1 MTNTRS
7 AVVLGGGMA
16 GMLVSSMLA
25 RHVGSVT
32 VIDRDEFP
40 AGPDLRKGV
49 PQARHAHIL
58 WSGGARIVEELLPG
72 TTDRLLGAGAHRIGI
87 PDGQVSFTAYG
98 WQHRFPEA
106 QFMIACSRALLDWT
120 VREETLREERIALV
134 EKTEVLALL
143 GDAGRVTGVRVRDQE
158 SGEEREVPA
167 DLVVDTTGR
176 GSPSKRLLA
185 ELGVP
190 APEEEFVDSG
200 MVYATRLFRAPE
212 AAATNFPLV
221 SVHADHRAGR
231 PGCNAVLMPI
241 EDGRWIVTVSGTR
254 GGEPPADDEGFA
266 RFARDGVRH
275 PLVGELIAKAQPLTS
290 VERSRSTVNRRL
302 HYDRLA
308 TWPEGLVVLGD
319 AVAAFNPVYGHGMSA
334 AAHSVLALR
343 AQLGQRAFQ
352 PGLARAAQRA
362 IAVAVDDAWVLATSH
377 DIGYPGCRTQTR
389 DPRLTRHAGERQRVT
404 DLVGLTATRN
414 QVVNRAAVALNTLS
428 AGMASMQDPAVMAA
442 VRRGPEV
449 PAPTEPPLRPD
460 EVARLVSGAG
470 VTA

>member
-1 MTNTRS
+1 MTSTRS

-16 GMLVSSMLA
+16 GILVSSMLA

-40 AGPDLRKGV
+40 SGPQLRKGV

-72 TTDRLLGAGAHRIGI
+72 TTDRLLAAGAHRIGI

-120 VREETLREERIALV
+120 VREQALRDKRIALV
-134 EKTEVLALL
+134 EKTEVVALL
-143 GDAGRVTGVRVRDQE
+143 GDAGRVTGVRVRDGE
-158 SGEEREVPA
+158 SGEERQLPA

-176 GSPSKRLLA
+176 GSSLKRLLA

-200 MVYATRLFRAPE
+200 MVYATRIFRAPE
-212 AAATNFPLV
+212 AAVVNFPLV

-254 GGEPPADDEGFA
+254 GGEPPADDEGFV

-275 PLVGELIAKAQPLTS
+275 PLVGDLIAKARPLTS

-302 HYDRLA
+302 HYERLPS
-308 TWPEGLVVLGD
+308 WPEGLVVLGD

-334 AAHSVLALR
+334 AAHSVLALEK
-343 AQLGQRAFQ
+343 QLREQPFR

-362 IAVAVDDAWVLATSH
+362 IALAVDDAWVLATSH
-377 DIGYPGCRTQTR
+377 DIGYPGCRTRTT

-414 QVVNRAAVALNTLS
+414 RAVNQAAVALNTLS
-428 AGMASMQDPAVMAA
+428 ASMASMQTPEVMAA
-442 VRRGPEV
+442 LRRGPET
-449 PAPTEPPLRPD
+449 PALTEPPLHAD
-460 EVARLVSGAG
+460 EVARLASGAD